1 MRHEISH
8 INLPNE
14 SEYVELIRSFH
25 LPRFSE
31 LPDIDIYM
39 DQLLTYIDRCLR
51 PLVAADEK
59 LLTSSMVNN
68 YVKQRII
75 PMPERKRYGREHLAY
90 LIVICL
96 MKRSFSVADIQK
108 LLTAQDAT
116 HAADRSY
123 DFFCT
128 AVEESLRAM
137 FCAEVH
143 ADTLSKWTIV
153 KPNGFSFS
161 LQVENAHTLTAERR
175 LAIACATSI
184 ANKIYVEKCFELGIL
199 DGAKKE
205 D

>member
-1 MRHEISH
+1 MTHNVSH
-8 INLPNE
+8 INLPSE
-14 SEYVELIRSFH
+14 EEYVELIRSFH

-31 LPDIDIYM
+31 LPDIDMYM

-75 PMPERKRYGREHLAY
+75 PTPERKRYNCEHLAY

-108 LLTAQDAT
+108 LITAQNAT
-116 HAADRSY
+116 HAMDRSY

-128 AVEESLRAM
+128 AIEESLRAM
-137 FCAEVH
+137 FCAEIH
-143 ADTLSKWTIV
+143 ADTLSKWNLV
-153 KPNGFSFS
+153 KPDGFSFS
-161 LQVENAHTLTAERR
+161 LHVANAQTLTAERR

-184 ANKIYVEKCFELGIL
+184 ANKIYVEKCFELHIL

-205 D
+205 A